1 MTTDEKLQH
10 FLDICMEDAREKS
23 SRLYDEYA
31 AALEQSFEE
40 HKKEAARRLE
50 MQLQGES
57 EKLDREMNKKL
68 ALAQPALS
76 AQIKTLEHYY
86 GAKLI
91 QTARGKRQL
100 TLTEA
105 GEAFLGKARQI
116 CHTEETILLDMQS
129 FNKKASGTL
138 RFSVSPAK
146 STYFINTYLRP
157 FAAAYPEIC
166 FQYREEAVSAQ
177 TRHIAENSSDFA
189 FANAPLPSPQLFAAH
204 KTQKEY
210 FYAVYS
216 PQANCGL
223 DPQQPLTPK
232 QLQNIPVCCNFGC
245 YSLLRKACLKHGF
258 MPKIRF
264 IATTNTAALAFVQD
278 GSGIAIVSAGG
289 RDDFPQGLQQ
299 QLLADD
305 ELYFEQTL
313 FWSKKDRL
321 SATAQLFLDFYLAA
335 AKTDRH

>member
-1 MTTDEKLQH
+1 
-10 FLDICMEDAREKS
+10 
-23 SRLYDEYA
+23 Y
-31 AALEQSFEE
+31 
-40 HKKEAARRLE
+40 
-50 MQLQGES
+50 
-57 EKLDREMNKKL
+57 
-68 ALAQPALS
+68 
-76 AQIKTLEHYY
+76 YY

-105 GEAFLGKARQI
+105 GEAFLNKARQI
-116 CHTEETILLDMQS
+116 CRTEETLLLDMQS
-129 FNKKASGTL
+129 FTKKASGTL

-146 STYFINTYLRP
+146 STFFINTYLRP
-157 FAAAYPEIC
+157 FAATYPEIS
-166 FQYREEAVSAQ
+166 FQFREEAVSAQ

-216 PQANCGL
+216 QQADYGL
-223 DPQQPLTPK
+223 DPRQTLTPQ

-258 MPKIRF
+258 TPKIRF

-278 GSGIAIVSAGG
+278 GSGVAIVSAGG
-289 RDDFPQGLQQ
+289 RDDFPTGLVSQR
-299 QLLADD
+299 LDDD

-321 SATAQLFLDFYLAA
+321 SNTAQLFLDFYLARQGE
-335 AKTDRH
+335 KGK

>member
-1 MTTDEKLQH
+1 MDFEFYRNFITIAETGNLTT
-10 FLDICMEDAREKS
+10 AS
-23 SRLYDEYA
+23 
-31 AALEQSFEE
+31 
-40 HKKEAARRLE
+40 
-50 MQLQGES
+50 
-57 EKLDREMNKKL
+57 KKL

-116 CHTEETILLDMQS
+116 CRTEETILLDMQS

-146 STYFINTYLRP
+146 STFFINTYLRP

-166 FQYREEAVSAQ
+166 FQFREEAVSAQ

-278 GSGIAIVSAGG
+278 GSGSGIAIVSAGG
-289 RDDFPQGLQQ
+289 RDDFPQGLLQQ
-299 QLLADD
+299 QLADD

-335 AKTDRH
+335 AKTDRPDHQDLHIKKPL

>member
-1 MTTDEKLQH
+1 MDFEFYRNFITVAETGNLTT
-10 FLDICMEDAREKS
+10 AS
-23 SRLYDEYA
+23 
-31 AALEQSFEE
+31 
-40 HKKEAARRLE
+40 
-50 MQLQGES
+50 
-57 EKLDREMNKKL
+57 KKL

-146 STYFINTYLRP
+146 STFFINTYLRP

-166 FQYREEAVSAQ
+166 FQFREEAVSAQ

-223 DPQQPLTPK
+223 DPQQPPK

-299 QLLADD
+299 LLLADD

-335 AKTDRH
+335 AKTDRP

>member
-1 MTTDEKLQH
+1 MDFEFYRNFITVAETGNLTT
-10 FLDICMEDAREKS
+10 AS
-23 SRLYDEYA
+23 
-31 AALEQSFEE
+31 
-40 HKKEAARRLE
+40 
-50 MQLQGES
+50 
-57 EKLDREMNKKL
+57 KKL

-116 CHTEETILLDMQS
+116 CRTEETILLDMQS

-146 STYFINTYLRP
+146 STFFINTYLRP

-166 FQYREEAVSAQ
+166 FQFREEAVSAQ

-245 YSLLRKACLKHGF
+245 SLLRKACLKHGF

-278 GSGIAIVSAGG
+278 GSGIAIVSAGD
-289 RDDFPQGLQQ
+289 RDDFPQGLLQQ
-299 QLLADD
+299 QLADD

>member
-1 MTTDEKLQH
+1 MDFEFYRNFITVAETGNLTT
-10 FLDICMEDAREKS
+10 AS
-23 SRLYDEYA
+23 
-31 AALEQSFEE
+31 
-40 HKKEAARRLE
+40 
-50 MQLQGES
+50 
-57 EKLDREMNKKL
+57 KKL

-105 GEAFLGKARQI
+105 GEARQI
-116 CHTEETILLDMQS
+116 CRTEETILLDMQS

-146 STYFINTYLRP
+146 STFFINTYLRP

-166 FQYREEAVSAQ
+166 FQFREEAVSAQ

-278 GSGIAIVSAGG
+278 GSGIAIVSAGD
-289 RDDFPQGLQQ
+289 RDDFPQGLLQQ
-299 QLLADD
+299 QLADD

>member
-1 MTTDEKLQH
+1 MDFEFYRNFITVAETGNLTT
-10 FLDICMEDAREKS
+10 AS
-23 SRLYDEYA
+23 
-31 AALEQSFEE
+31 
-40 HKKEAARRLE
+40 
-50 MQLQGES
+50 
-57 EKLDREMNKKL
+57 KKL

-146 STYFINTYLRP
+146 STFFINTYLRP

-166 FQYREEAVSAQ
+166 FQFREEAVSAQ

-245 YSLLRKACLKHGF
+245 YSLLKHGF

-299 QLLADD
+299 LLLADD

-335 AKTDRH
+335 AKTDRP

>member
-1 MTTDEKLQH
+1 MDFEFYRNFITVAETGNLTT
-10 FLDICMEDAREKS
+10 AS
-23 SRLYDEYA
+23 
-31 AALEQSFEE
+31 
-40 HKKEAARRLE
+40 
-50 MQLQGES
+50 
-57 EKLDREMNKKL
+57 KKL

-116 CHTEETILLDMQS
+116 CRTEETILLDMQS

-146 STYFINTYLRP
+146 STFFINTYLRP

-166 FQYREEAVSAQ
+166 FQFREEAVSAQ

-223 DPQQPLTPK
+223 DPQQPLTA
-232 QLQNIPVCCNFGC
+232 VTSAATACCAKPASSTASC
-245 YSLLRKACLKHGF
+245 PRSALSLPPILPHSLSCR
-258 MPKIRF
+258 
-264 IATTNTAALAFVQD
+264 TAAASPSFPPATGTTSPKGCCSSSWLMMNCILSRRC
-278 GSGIAIVSAGG
+278 SG
-289 RDDFPQGLQQ
+289 P
-299 QLLADD
+299 
-305 ELYFEQTL
+305 
-313 FWSKKDRL
+313 KK
-321 SATAQLFLDFYLAA
+321 TG
-335 AKTDRH
+335 

>member
-1 MTTDEKLQH
+1 MDFEFYRNFITVAETGNLTT
-10 FLDICMEDAREKS
+10 AS
-23 SRLYDEYA
+23 
-31 AALEQSFEE
+31 
-40 HKKEAARRLE
+40 
-50 MQLQGES
+50 
-57 EKLDREMNKKL
+57 KKL

-116 CHTEETILLDMQS
+116 CRTEETILLDMQS

-146 STYFINTYLRP
+146 STFFINTYLRP

-166 FQYREEAVSAQ
+166 FQFREEAVSAQ

-223 DPQQPLTPK
+223 DPQQQLTPK

-278 GSGIAIVSAGG
+278 LDFNAKGRGIAIVSAGG

-299 QLLADD
+299 LLLADD

-321 SATAQLFLDFYLAA
+321 SATAQLFLDFYLEA

>member
-1 MTTDEKLQH
+1 MDFEFYRNFITVAETGNLTT
-10 FLDICMEDAREKS
+10 AS
-23 SRLYDEYA
+23 
-31 AALEQSFEE
+31 
-40 HKKEAARRLE
+40 
-50 MQLQGES
+50 
-57 EKLDREMNKKL
+57 KKL

-116 CHTEETILLDMQS
+116 CRTEETILLDMQS

-146 STYFINTYLRP
+146 STFFINTYLRP

-166 FQYREEAVSAQ
+166 FQFREEAVSAQ

-189 FANAPLPSPQLFAAH
+189 FANAPLPSPQLFVAH

-278 GSGIAIVSAGG
+278 GIAIVSAGG

-299 QLLADD
+299 LLLADD

>member
-1 MTTDEKLQH
+1 MDFEFYRNFITVAETGNLTT
-10 FLDICMEDAREKS
+10 AS
-23 SRLYDEYA
+23 
-31 AALEQSFEE
+31 
-40 HKKEAARRLE
+40 
-50 MQLQGES
+50 
-57 EKLDREMNKKL
+57 KKL

-116 CHTEETILLDMQS
+116 CRTEETILLDMQS

-146 STYFINTYLRP
+146 STFFINTYYLRP

-166 FQYREEAVSAQ
+166 FQFREEAVSAQ

-289 RDDFPQGLQQ
+289 RDDFPQGLLQQ
-299 QLLADD
+299 QLADD

-335 AKTDRH
+335 AKTDRL

>member
-1 MTTDEKLQH
+1 MDFEFYRNFITVAETGNLTT
-10 FLDICMEDAREKS
+10 AS
-23 SRLYDEYA
+23 
-31 AALEQSFEE
+31 
-40 HKKEAARRLE
+40 
-50 MQLQGES
+50 
-57 EKLDREMNKKL
+57 KKL

-116 CHTEETILLDMQS
+116 CRTEETILLDMQS

-146 STYFINTYLRP
+146 STFFINTYLRP

-166 FQYREEAVSAQ
+166 FQFREEAVSAQ

-278 GSGIAIVSAGG
+278 GSGIVSAGG

-335 AKTDRH
+335 AKTDRPDHQDLHIKKPL

>member
-1 MTTDEKLQH
+1 
-10 FLDICMEDAREKS
+10 
-23 SRLYDEYA
+23 
-31 AALEQSFEE
+31 
-40 HKKEAARRLE
+40 
-50 MQLQGES
+50 
-57 EKLDREMNKKL
+57 
-68 ALAQPALS
+68 
-76 AQIKTLEHYY
+76 
-86 GAKLI
+86 
-91 QTARGKRQL
+91 
-100 TLTEA
+100 
-105 GEAFLGKARQI
+105 
-116 CHTEETILLDMQS
+116 MQS

-146 STYFINTYLRP
+146 STFFINTYLRP

-166 FQYREEAVSAQ
+166 FQFREEAVSAQ

-278 GSGIAIVSAGG
+278 
-289 RDDFPQGLQQ
+289 
-299 QLLADD
+299 
-305 ELYFEQTL
+305 
-313 FWSKKDRL
+313 
-321 SATAQLFLDFYLAA
+321 AA
-335 AKTDRH
+335 ASPSFPPAAGTTSPKGAAAAAG

>member
-1 MTTDEKLQH
+1 MDFEFYRNFITVAETGNLTT
-10 FLDICMEDAREKS
+10 AS
-23 SRLYDEYA
+23 
-31 AALEQSFEE
+31 
-40 HKKEAARRLE
+40 
-50 MQLQGES
+50 
-57 EKLDREMNKKL
+57 KKL

-116 CHTEETILLDMQS
+116 CRTEETILLDMQS

-146 STYFINTYLRP
+146 STFFINTYLRP

-166 FQYREEAVSAQ
+166 FQFREEAVSAQ

-289 RDDFPQGLQQ
+289 RDDFPHHKK
-299 QLLADD
+299 QL
-305 ELYFEQTL
+305 
-313 FWSKKDRL
+313 
-321 SATAQLFLDFYLAA
+321 
-335 AKTDRH
+335 

>member
-1 MTTDEKLQH
+1 MDFDFYRNFITVAETGNLTT
-10 FLDICMEDAREKS
+10 AS
-23 SRLYDEYA
+23 
-31 AALEQSFEE
+31 
-40 HKKEAARRLE
+40 
-50 MQLQGES
+50 
-57 EKLDREMNKKL
+57 KKL
-68 ALAQPALS
+68 SLAQPALS

-105 GEAFLGKARQI
+105 GEAFLNKARQI
-116 CHTEETILLDMQS
+116 CRTEETLLLDMQS
-129 FNKKASGTL
+129 FTKKASGTL

-146 STYFINTYLRP
+146 STFFINTYLRP
-157 FAAAYPEIC
+157 FAAAYPEIS
-166 FQYREEAVSAQ
+166 FQFREEAVSAQ
-177 TRHIAENSSDFA
+177 TRHIAENSSDLA

-216 PQANCGL
+216 PQADYGL
-223 DPQQPLTPK
+223 DPRQILTPQ

-258 MPKIRF
+258 TPNIRF
-264 IATTNTAALAFVQD
+264 IATTNTAALAFVQA
-278 GSGIAIVSAGG
+278 GSGVAIVSADG
-289 RDDFPQGLQQ
+289 RDDFPTGLVSQR
-299 QLLADD
+299 LDDD

-321 SATAQLFLDFYLAA
+321 SNTAQLFLDFYLRVQ
-335 AKTDRH
+335 K

>member
-1 MTTDEKLQH
+1 MDFEFYRNFITVAETGNLTT
-10 FLDICMEDAREKS
+10 AS
-23 SRLYDEYA
+23 
-31 AALEQSFEE
+31 
-40 HKKEAARRLE
+40 
-50 MQLQGES
+50 
-57 EKLDREMNKKL
+57 KKL

-116 CHTEETILLDMQS
+116 CRTEETILLDMQS

-146 STYFINTYLRP
+146 STFFINTYLRP

-166 FQYREEAVSAQ
+166 FQFREEAVSAQ

-223 DPQQPLTPK
+223 DPQQLLTPK

-245 YSLLRKACLKHGF
+245 YSLLRKACRHYSF
-258 MPKIRF
+258 NPKIRF
-264 IATTNTAALAFVQD
+264 IATTNTAALAFAAGGNGV
-278 GSGIAIVSAGG
+278 AIVSASSEEELPPG
-289 RDDFPQGLQQ
+289 
-299 QLLADD
+299 LLAQKLDD
-305 ELYFEQTL
+305 KELYFEQTL
-313 FWSKKDRL
+313 FWSKKTQL
-321 SATAQLFLDFYLAA
+321 APTAQLFLEFYLAHCGA
-335 AKTDRH
+335 TGK